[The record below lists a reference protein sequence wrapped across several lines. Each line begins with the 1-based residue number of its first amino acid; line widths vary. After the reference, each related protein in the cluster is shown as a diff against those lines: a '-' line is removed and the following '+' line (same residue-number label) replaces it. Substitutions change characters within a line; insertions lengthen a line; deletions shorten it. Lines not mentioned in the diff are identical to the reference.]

1 MNNKTSFHYFLQGC
15 SLIQYPG
22 IRRYVLMPILANIV
36 IMSSLFYWF
45 LTKIQEWVDFGLD
58 FLPNW
63 MQWLSYFITALLI
76 ISFTILF
83 CYIFSTI
90 TNIIAAPFN
99 GLLAEKVEAILTGQ
113 PVPDTRIW
121 DLIKDIP
128 RILKR
133 ELQKLIYYILWA
145 IPLLL
150 SYLIPLFG
158 QFFTPIIWLIFTAW
172 MINIQY
178 MDYPFDNHK
187 VSFARM
193 KMLLSKDRVDNILL
207 GFIISF
213 FTMIPLLNLIIMPI
227 AVCAATA
234 MWVDRY
240 RHQI

>member
-1 MNNKTSFHYFLQGC
+1 
-15 SLIQYPG
+15 
-22 IRRYVLMPILANIV
+22 
-36 IMSSLFYWF
+36 
-45 LTKIQEWVDFGLD
+45 
-58 FLPNW
+58 
-63 MQWLSYFITALLI
+63 
-76 ISFTILF
+76 
-83 CYIFSTI
+83 
-90 TNIIAAPFN
+90 
-99 GLLAEKVEAILTGQ
+99 
-113 PVPDTRIW
+113 
-121 DLIKDIP
+121 
-128 RILKR
+128 
-133 ELQKLIYYILWA
+133 
-145 IPLLL
+145 
-150 SYLIPLFG
+150 
-158 QFFTPIIWLIFTAW
+158 